1 MFIGFRDYWQIAG
14 IGGNGYGYGYERYL
28 DKDKGKL

>member
-14 IGGNGYGYGYERYL
+14 IGGNGYGYERYL
-28 DKDKGKL
+28 DKGKL